1 MSVILAVDIVNG
13 KAVKA
18 YAGIR
23 SNYKPLHI
31 KNEDFSNP
39 IKLIR
44 SFQVKI
50 NLKRIY
56 IADLDA
62 IRKIGN
68 NDVIIEKI
76 LRTFSELFF
85 WIDAGF
91 DYPKNVYSYHKK
103 KIEKKLNNYEL
114 VLGTE
119 TIKNF
124 NFKCFEFIKK
134 CKISIDF
141 NGRESIWI
149 RKLGRQKHPMDII
162 LMFVRKVGGRG
173 VDMKFIRNLNKKLS
187 CHRLSLAGGIK
198 TDKEIQLLLKLG
210 FRNVISSTLL
220 HKRLSRDGL

>member
-31 KNEDFSNP
+31 KDKDFSNP

-44 SFQVKI
+44 SFQEKI

-103 KIEKKLNNYEL
+103 KIEKNLNNYEL

-134 CKISIDF
+134 CKISID
-141 NGRESIWI
+141 
-149 RKLGRQKHPMDII
+149 L
-162 LMFVRKVGGRG
+162 
-173 VDMKFIRNLNKKLS
+173 
-187 CHRLSLAGGIK
+187 
-198 TDKEIQLLLKLG
+198 
-210 FRNVISSTLL
+210 
-220 HKRLSRDGL
+220 

>member
-23 SNYKPLHI
+23 SNYKPLNI
-31 KNEDFSNP
+31 KDEDFSNP

-44 SFQVKI
+44 SFQEKI

-103 KIEKKLNNYEL
+103 KN
-114 VLGTE
+114 
-119 TIKNF
+119 
-124 NFKCFEFIKK
+124 
-134 CKISIDF
+134 
-141 NGRESIWI
+141 
-149 RKLGRQKHPMDII
+149 
-162 LMFVRKVGGRG
+162 
-173 VDMKFIRNLNKKLS
+173 
-187 CHRLSLAGGIK
+187 
-198 TDKEIQLLLKLG
+198 
-210 FRNVISSTLL
+210 
-220 HKRLSRDGL
+220 